1 MREVA
6 QVRDITIDW
15 RVFSLQLIH
24 EGKDDPLADLHV
36 KGTPALRTLAL
47 ARRQFGNEAVGRT
60 YEAIGRRVHDGD
72 EELDSEVVR
81 RSLDDVGLDPGL
93 VEQALQDDSTMDDV
107 RAEHDA
113 AVTEVGAFGVPTIVL
128 GSGRGLFGPVIA
140 SAPGREEAGELWDH
154 VRFLINAD
162 GFYELKR
169 DRNRRPGDR
178 G

>member
-1 MREVA
+1 MRDVE

-47 ARRQFGNEAVGRT
+47 ARRRFGNEAVGRT
-60 YEAIGRRVHDGD
+60 YEAIGRRVHEGD
-72 EELDSEVVR
+72 EELDPDVVR
-81 RSLDDVGLDPGL
+81 RSLEDAGLDPGL
-93 VEQALQDDSTMDDV
+93 VEQALEDDSTMDDV
-107 RAEHDA
+107 RAEHES

-154 VRFLINAD
+154 VRFLIDAD

-169 DRNRRPGDR
+169 DRDRRPGD
-178 G
+178 

>member
-1 MREVA
+1 MRDVE

-47 ARRQFGNEAVGRT
+47 ARRRHGNEAVGRT

-72 EELDSEVVR
+72 EELDPEVVR
-81 RSLDDVGLDPGL
+81 RSLEDVGLDPGL
-93 VEQALQDDSTMDDV
+93 VEQALEDDSTMDDV

-140 SAPGREEAGELWDH
+140 TAPEREVAGQLWDH
-154 VRFLINAD
+154 VRFLIEAD
-162 GFYELKR
+162 GFFELKR
-169 DRNRRPGDR
+169 ERDRDPGSE
-178 G
+178 